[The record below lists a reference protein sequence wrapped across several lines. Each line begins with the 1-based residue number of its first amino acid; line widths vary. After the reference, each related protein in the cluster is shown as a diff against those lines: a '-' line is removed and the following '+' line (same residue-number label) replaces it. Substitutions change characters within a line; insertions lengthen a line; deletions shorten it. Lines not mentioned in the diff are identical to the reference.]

1 MTGLLDEFMNNG
13 AHFQI
18 SLFRFIVDSGA
29 LLTQPDTAQGLP
41 NLETENAKP
50 RLGTATHDILTGEL
64 TKKAEGVLH

>member
-1 MTGLLDEFMNNG
+1 MNNG

-18 SLFRFIVDSGA
+18 SLLRFTVDSGA

-41 NLETENAKP
+41 NLETETAKL

-64 TKKAEGVLH
+64 TKKAEGVLQ